1 MSIIIIEKKYKIS
14 KTEIFTEWFNDIE
27 NKLQKIIID
36 RLDRVAVGNFGDYK
50 QLKDAKNIYE
60 LRIHY
65 GTGYRLYFTQRDK
78 VIIII
83 LCGGGK
89 SSQKQDIQRAKQ
101 ILAEV

>member
-1 MSIIIIEKKYKIS
+1 MIEKNYKIF
-14 KTEIFTEWFNDIE
+14 KTEIFSEWFNNIKE

-36 RLDRVAVGNFGDYK
+36 RLDRVAIGNLGDYK

-65 GTGYRLYFTQRDK
+65 GAGYRLYFTQRDE
-78 VIIII
+78 VIIIL
-83 LCGGGK
+83 LCGGSK
-89 SSQKQDIQRAKQ
+89 TSQKQDIKRAKQ